1 MEKEK
6 TSNSKS
12 KPPTERKLP
21 ACDNCYKY
29 KRKCDRN
36 FPTCSTCARNQRVCI
51 YSRRRVRSLLVQT
64 STLTLEERLAHIES
78 LLSISPK
85 NVIQNR
91 EAILNNLNSLANDA
105 NTSNVQGDVQK
116 KEKRAGDEIKST
128 KKKKQKVEPDKN
140 ESRKMAKVI
149 KCENST
155 FINEIKRFRA
165 TNVNELLIENYISSN
180 DIVKDF
186 QCEVKMDLI
195 KIYFT
200 HVNHNIPFIK
210 KADFLHNLNA
220 QPTFLLI
227 SLYTITSM
235 LDPIINKKENS
246 VDNGSIYNIGPTE
259 SERYFDYAYKLMPLN
274 IGEPKVSTIQA
285 LLILSFFSILSN
297 KLHFS
302 RIFSNA
308 NAF

>member
-1 MEKEK
+1 M
-6 TSNSKS
+6 
-12 KPPTERKLP
+12 
-21 ACDNCYKY
+21 
-29 KRKCDRN
+29 
-36 FPTCSTCARNQRVCI
+36 I
-51 YSRRRVRSLLVQT
+51 
-64 STLTLEERLAHIES
+64 I
-78 LLSISPK
+78 
-85 NVIQNR
+85 
-91 EAILNNLNSLANDA
+91 AI
-105 NTSNVQGDVQK
+105 
-116 KEKRAGDEIKST
+116 I
-128 KKKKQKVEPDKN
+128 
-140 ESRKMAKVI
+140 I
-149 KCENST
+149 
-155 FINEIKRFRA
+155 I
-165 TNVNELLIENYISSN
+165 
-180 DIVKDF
+180 KDF

-302 RIFSNA
+302 RMYASMFYIVK
-308 NAF
+308 